1 MGQCTSKSPTSLTR
15 KSGAPPLE
23 LADFLLVYQIGKGAF
38 CKVFAAERKLDGRI
52 MAIKV
57 SSKEK
62 LLAKKAVN
70 HIIQERHLL
79 EDISHPFICNLRYS
93 FQDTLNVYMC
103 LDLMTGGDLRVHL
116 GSPIPEEATR
126 LIIAEISLA
135 LEFLHNNNIVH
146 RDIKPDNILLDEEGH
161 AYLTDFNVAVQFQY
175 GQPLKSA
182 AGTEPYMAPE
192 LFSGGGGY
200 YSSVDWWSMGVM
212 MFEMIYAD
220 RPFRGK
226 HKRQLISKGEYKFP
240 SSKFGHISS
249 ACKTCISDFL
259 QLKVDERLGCGLEGM
274 RRFRDHP
281 FFIAKRSRKAK
292 KTSKGVEIPAV
303 KIKPIN
309 WNKLLKKQI
318 PPLYLP
324 LAQKPSSSP
333 AVQATGASSSSSP
346 DKNKKKVAEKDVEGE
361 KLKEKEKEEEYDH
374 LIKIQQKE
382 LEVLSAE
389 TPDPAQQPPEYLA
402 LQDHFLYYDY
412 NFPTK
417 TTSLKNKRNKNSNY
431 VDVSGVSNTS
441 LVSMGASSYYDR
453 KVDSNFSQRSLGVD
467 SRNMQQQDLKKAPSI
482 EIKPSRERDQKQ
494 SRGGAAAAGV
504 TSHDGKENTSA
515 GSLPGLNG
523 SAPVPASNN
532 SSGSKL
538 RK

>member
-1 MGQCTSKSPTSLTR
+1 MGQCTSKSSSALTR

-23 LADFLLVYQIGKGAF
+23 LTDFVLVYQIGKGAF
-38 CKVFAAERKLDGRI
+38 CKVFAAERKSDGRI

-57 SSKEK
+57 SCKEK

-93 FQDTLNVYMC
+93 FQDILNVYMC

-116 GSPIPEEATR
+116 GSPIPEVNFFNIFLFGSKFLFSIQEAAR
-126 LIIAEISLA
+126 LIIAEVSLA

-146 RDIKPDNILLDEEGH
+146 RDIKPDVRGEQFNSNSKYSQPFLSLQNILLDEEGH

-281 FFIAKRSRKAK
+281 FFIAKRARKAK

-324 LAQKPSSSP
+324 LALKP
-333 AVQATGASSSSSP
+333 TSSSSVQQVAAAPTAAKDNASNNNNNNNNSSSSTSP
-346 DKNKKKVAEKDVEGE
+346 DKKKKLVGEKDIEGE
-361 KLKEKEKEEEYDH
+361 KLKEKEKEEEYDN
-374 LIKIQQKE
+374 LIKIQRKDP
-382 LEVLSAE
+382 EVIPIDA
-389 TPDPAQQPPEYLA
+389 PDPAQQPPEYLA
-402 LQDHFLYYDY
+402 LREHFLV
-412 NFPTK
+412 
-417 TTSLKNKRNKNSNY
+417 R
-431 VDVSGVSNTS
+431 
-441 LVSMGASSYYDR
+441 R
-453 KVDSNFSQRSLGVD
+453 
-467 SRNMQQQDLKKAPSI
+467 I
-482 EIKPSRERDQKQ
+482 
-494 SRGGAAAAGV
+494 RG
-504 TSHDGKENTSA
+504 
-515 GSLPGLNG
+515 
-523 SAPVPASNN
+523 
-532 SSGSKL
+532 
-538 RK
+538 